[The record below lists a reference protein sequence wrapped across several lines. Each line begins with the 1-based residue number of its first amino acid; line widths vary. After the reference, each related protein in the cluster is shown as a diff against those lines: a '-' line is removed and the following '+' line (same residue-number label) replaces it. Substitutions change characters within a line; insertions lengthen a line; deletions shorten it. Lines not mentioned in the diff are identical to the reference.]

1 MLVTMQDANGKDYT
15 TDVPNFQIIEKR
27 ENLSGTGCG
36 NVTTYNAQE
45 TKGSVIEI
53 TPVDPIE
60 STKSTKSIDETIPEQ
75 TLTLQQVQKAVND
88 FHNIWYPLQ
97 GTVTWM
103 GHHLQKCP
111 LDLFIYQEII
121 YECKPDLIIECGT
134 WMGGS
139 ALYMANLCDIINHGH
154 ILTIDIN
161 QVPTA
166 PIHPRISY
174 LIGSSVSENVLNVV
188 QGYINSVRKVMVI
201 LDSDHT
207 KQHVLDELSIY
218 SRLVSPQQYLIVE
231 DSNIHGH
238 PTRCDLP
245 AGPYEAINE
254 FYKSDPISAC
264 YIQDKMCERFLMTF
278 NPNGY
283 LRRIK

>member
-1 MLVTMQDANGKDYT
+1 
-15 TDVPNFQIIEKR
+15 
-27 ENLSGTGCG
+27 
-36 NVTTYNAQE
+36 
-45 TKGSVIEI
+45 
-53 TPVDPIE
+53 
-60 STKSTKSIDETIPEQ
+60 
-75 TLTLQQVQKAVND
+75 
-88 FHNIWYPLQ
+88 
-97 GTVTWM
+97 
-103 GHHLQKCP
+103 
-111 LDLFIYQEII
+111 
-121 YECKPDLIIECGT
+121 
-134 WMGGS
+134 MGGS

-174 LIGSSVSENVLNVV
+174 LIGSSISENVLNVV
-188 QGYINSVRKVMVI
+188 SGFIGSVRKVMVI

-207 KQHVLDELSIY
+207 KQHVLDELNIY

-238 PTRCDLP
+238 PTREDLP
-245 AGPYEAINE
+245 AGPFEAINE
-254 FYKSDPISAC
+254 FYKSDPISAS